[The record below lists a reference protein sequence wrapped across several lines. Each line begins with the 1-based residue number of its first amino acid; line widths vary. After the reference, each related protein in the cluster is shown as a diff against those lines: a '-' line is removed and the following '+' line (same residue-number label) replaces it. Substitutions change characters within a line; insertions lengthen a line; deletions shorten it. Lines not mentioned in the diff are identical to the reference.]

1 MRKSMTVVFFSV
13 LFVLAGCYPSNED
26 LNEKE
31 LISYFSDSDISEHVK
46 DYSFEVV
53 GAKKDSNYPV
63 NVLLSV
69 NSEFDEMNLYEKYQV
84 MRSLVD
90 EASDKIVSCGDYEC
104 SFSQLIVKSPEGNHS
119 TSFDSYI
126 SSYSDSLTFND
137 TEYSEEDLEE
147 EFAPKED
154 VSSPVSTSD
163 NSTSSP
169 SKAEI
174 YQYMKTA
181 YDQLTN
187 YGDSY
192 DPDVH
197 DPMVAQMA
205 AEQFGISPTEAGN
218 IYIEMEMQ

>member
-1 MRKSMTVVFFSV
+1 MRKSLTIIFFSV
-13 LFVLAGCYPSNED
+13 LFFLAGCYPSSED
-26 LNEKE
+26 LNTKE
-31 LISYFSDSDISEHVK
+31 LITYFNDSDISEYVN

-53 GAKKDSNYPV
+53 GVKKDGEYPV

-69 NSEFDEMNLYEKYQV
+69 SGDFDEMNLYEKYQV

-90 EASDKIVSCGDYEC
+90 EASDEIVTCGDYEC

-126 SSYSDSLTFND
+126 SSYSESLTFND
-137 TEYSEEDLEE
+137 TEYSEEVLEE
-147 EFAPKED
+147 EFAPKEK
-154 VSSPVSTSD
+154 VTTPVSTPDS
-163 NSTSSP
+163 STSSS

-174 YQYMKTA
+174 YEYMKIA

-205 AEQFGISPTEAGN
+205 AEQFDISPTEAGN